1 MNSYFINMK
10 TDYGFK
16 KIFEDMDLLRDFLND
31 MLCGERTVAS
41 VEPRNPE
48 WMPLSPEDR
57 KIIVDV
63 YCTSDDGT
71 HFIVEM
77 QYARQ
82 AYFPD
87 RALFYDAFCL
97 TRQGEKGSD
106 WKYGIMP
113 VVSIYLL
120 NFVLDPDTADDEVYR
135 TDVGLT
141 DLRTGRIFNPK
152 IREIFIEFP
161 KFRKRFEECEND
173 YERWIYFIKNM
184 NMIDIDAPYFPF
196 PKDSKFAKLLQ
207 MGRLSNYTSE
217 ELDQYYYA
225 LKVYRDNRNVYEYMM
240 ESEERGLERGMKKG
254 MEKGLEKGIAQGL
267 EKGKIETARNL
278 KQLGVSTEIIMQ
290 ATGLS
295 EEEIQQL

>member
-120 NFVLDPDTADDEVYR
+120 NFVLDPDTADDGVYR
-135 TDVGLT
+135 TDVGLA

-196 PKDSKFAKLLQ
+196 PKDSKFTKLLQ
-207 MGRLSNYTSE
+207 MG
-217 ELDQYYYA
+217 YA

-267 EKGKIETARNL
+267 EKGKIETARNF
-278 KQLGVSTEIIMQ
+278 KRLGVSTDIIMQ

>member
-1 MNSYFINMK
+1 MNGYFINMK

-63 YCTSDDGT
+63 YCTSNDGT

-97 TRQGEKGSD
+97 TRQGEKGNE
-106 WKYGIMP
+106 WKYQIMP

-141 DLRTGRIFNPK
+141 NLKTGKIFNPK
-152 IREIFIEFP
+152 IREIFIELP
-161 KFRKRFEECEND
+161 KFRKQLEECEND
-173 YERWIYFIKNM
+173 YERWIYLIKNM
-184 NMIDIDAPYFPF
+184 NMIDIDA
-196 PKDSKFAKLLQ
+196 
-207 MGRLSNYTSE
+207 NYTSE

-240 ESEERGLERGMKKG
+240 ESEERGLERGMEKGLKKG
-254 MEKGLEKGIAQGL
+254 MEE
-267 EKGKIETARNL
+267 GKIETARNF
-278 KQLGVSTEIIMQ
+278 KRLGVSTDIIRQ

>member
-1 MNSYFINMK
+1 MNSY
-10 TDYGFK
+10 
-16 KIFEDMDLLRDFLND
+16 
-31 MLCGERTVAS
+31 
-41 VEPRNPE
+41 
-48 WMPLSPEDR
+48 
-57 KIIVDV
+57 
-63 YCTSDDGT
+63 
-71 HFIVEM
+71 
-77 QYARQ
+77 
-82 AYFPD
+82 
-87 RALFYDAFCL
+87 
-97 TRQGEKGSD
+97 
-106 WKYGIMP
+106 
-113 VVSIYLL
+113 
-120 NFVLDPDTADDEVYR
+120 
-135 TDVGLT
+135 
-141 DLRTGRIFNPK
+141 
-152 IREIFIEFP
+152 
-161 KFRKRFEECEND
+161 
-173 YERWIYFIKNM
+173 YFIKNM

-196 PKDSKFAKLLQ
+196 PKDSKFTKLLQ

>member
-1 MNSYFINMK
+1 
-10 TDYGFK
+10 
-16 KIFEDMDLLRDFLND
+16 MDLLRDFLND

-63 YCTSDDGT
+63 YCTSNDGT

-97 TRQGEKGSD
+97 TRQGEKGNE
-106 WKYGIMP
+106 WKYQIMP

-141 DLRTGRIFNPK
+141 NLKTGKIFNPK
-152 IREIFIEFP
+152 IREIFIELP
-161 KFRKRFEECEND
+161 KFRKQLEECEND
-173 YERWIYFIKNM
+173 YERWIYLIKNM

-196 PKDSKFAKLLQ
+196 PKDSKFTKLLQ

-240 ESEERGLERGMKKG
+240 ESEERGLERGMEKG
-254 MEKGLEKGIAQGL
+254 M

-278 KQLGVSTEIIMQ
+278 KRLSVSTDIIRQ